1 MQIGLYL
8 GEVTFFV
15 ASENASDSVLKE
27 YAQALA
33 FDQLRNVMQRGEAFV
48 GFNEASI
55 DFPPT
60 FKYDVLRS
68 RRSKHRSLKRS
79 SKNPVLDAVQ
89 YEKFLTEIEESRRD
103 AEDDKSDEELDFDG
117 EATSVASTSY
127 SRYTIEGDDHEK
139 EREDYFLSGTS
150 PRTNISTSNLV
161 NKDWYSAAAQK
172 AKTKWISLLS
182 TSVPHTPVRKW
193 KFKHSQNQSSNPADE
208 PPPTPSLPDSPP
220 PEFRAMTF
228 PPTPDP
234 SDSKELDSK
243 YLAPSRSTGSS
254 ENGRHNASAPL
265 PIGGRTNST
274 RSTGKGD
281 EKEGDQQ
288 FNYDSSNKQRVPS
301 W

>member
-15 ASENASDSVLKE
+15 ASENASDSVLEE

-127 SRYTIEGDDHEK
+127 SRYTIEGDVSLMCGMNTRYVPETLGHSCPALHTGVSRYLHNEA
-139 EREDYFLSGTS
+139 LSYT
-150 PRTNISTSNLV
+150 TI
-161 NKDWYSAAAQK
+161 K
-172 AKTKWISLLS
+172 
-182 TSVPHTPVRKW
+182 
-193 KFKHSQNQSSNPADE
+193 
-208 PPPTPSLPDSPP
+208 
-220 PEFRAMTF
+220 
-228 PPTPDP
+228 
-234 SDSKELDSK
+234 
-243 YLAPSRSTGSS
+243 
-254 ENGRHNASAPL
+254 
-265 PIGGRTNST
+265 
-274 RSTGKGD
+274 
-281 EKEGDQQ
+281 
-288 FNYDSSNKQRVPS
+288 
-301 W
+301 